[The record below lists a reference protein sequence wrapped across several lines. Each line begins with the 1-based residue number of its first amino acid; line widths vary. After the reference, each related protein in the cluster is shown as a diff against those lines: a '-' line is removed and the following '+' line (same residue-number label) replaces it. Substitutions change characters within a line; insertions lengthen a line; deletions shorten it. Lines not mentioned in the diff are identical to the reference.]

1 MITTY
6 LMASDGSRRPPPPC
20 RVRSS
25 PERVVRRRSKSHI
38 MNTLA
43 HLSLKRRIP
52 LQLGSEG
59 SRKSDEDPMTE
70 GAVYERIK
78 NWLLAQSLVPGQ
90 LLQIGVLADEL
101 GVSTTPVREA
111 LTRLAAE
118 RMIMSVPKRGFFAR
132 TPSED
137 DIFGLYSRQ
146 PDDPRRGSRALAG
159 RQSRSRPAA
168 TGGGCAVAVQER
180 SAEQL
185 ARQTGELFLQVATA
199 LGGGRI
205 RRDRPQ
211 HERPPPSRAGAG
223 SARSSP
229 TCSWRWR
236 GSPSWSRRTSA
247 CSCARRSMAYHDERL
262 KARRRHLQGAAAA
275 AVHDRRL
282 VALRSCGAVRR
293 PAQWSRHR
301 ELTPPSSPGLDLR
314 ELRFIP

>member
-1 MITTY
+1 
-6 LMASDGSRRPPPPC
+6 
-20 RVRSS
+20 
-25 PERVVRRRSKSHI
+25 

-43 HLSLKRRIP
+43 HISLKRRIP

-137 DIFGLYSRQ
+137 DILGLYCVNRTILDAAVARW
-146 PDDPRRGSRALAG
+146 PERNPAPV
-159 RQSRSRPAA
+159 PAA
-168 TGGGCAVAVQER
+168 DAAAAVGVQER

-185 ARQTGELFLQVATA
+185 ARQTGELFLQVAVRSGVSEFAEIVRNMNDRLHHARVLECEIVPDVFVETTKLAELIAADQRDPLRQA
-199 LGGGRI
+199 LR
-205 RRDRPQ
+205 
-211 HERPPPSRAGAG
+211 
-223 SARSSP
+223 
-229 TCSWRWR
+229 
-236 GSPSWSRRTSA
+236 
-247 CSCARRSMAYHDERL
+247 AYHDERL
-262 KARRRHLQGAAAA
+262 
-275 AVHDRRL
+275 RL
-282 VALRSCGAVRR
+282 VPAISKELLLRPFTTAD
-293 PAQWSRHR
+293 W
-301 ELTPPSSPGLDLR
+301 
-314 ELRFIP
+314 